1 MKKVKIQIP
10 AKVNLTLDILGVK
23 DGYHQLE
30 SLVSSVSVYD
40 TIILKKRKD
49 NNVTFSAF
57 GLNIGTDEKNNN
69 AYLAAKEFMQTFNT
83 CGVDIKLIKRI
94 PIGGGMG
101 GSSADI
107 VAVLIGMK
115 KLFGVDCDLVPLA
128 NKLGSDTAYMLNGGI
143 KVISGRGE
151 IIKDTAIKTPLYF
164 TALKCDESISA
175 GKCYSAFDGLNK
187 NFAPCTKLA
196 VEALEKGD
204 FSTFITLAKNDLYHA
219 TASVVDKVD
228 KNLFALKEAGAPL
241 AIMTGSGTVV
251 LGVYQDKKARDKH
264 YAILRKTHKDKLL
277 KFDTVNI

>member
-1 MKKVKIQIP
+1 MRKIKIHIP

-23 DGYHQLE
+23 DGYHQLK

-40 TIILKKRKD
+40 TIILKKRED
-49 NNVTFSAF
+49 NNLSLSVL
-57 GLNIGTDEKNNN
+57 GLDVGIDENKNN
-69 AYLAAKEFMQTFNT
+69 AYLAAKTFMDEFKTS
-83 CGVDIKLIKRI
+83 GVDIKLIKRI

-115 KLFGVDCDLVPLA
+115 KLFGIDCDLVPLA
-128 NKLGSDTAYMLNGGI
+128 NKLGSDTAYMLNGGT

-151 IIKDTAIKTPLYF
+151 NVKDTAIKTPLYF

-175 GKCYSAFDGLNK
+175 GKCYSIFDSLNK
-187 NFAPCTKLA
+187 TFEPCTDLA
-196 VEALEKGD
+196 VDALEKGD
-204 FSTFITLAKNDLYHA
+204 FKTFISLAKNDLYNA
-219 TASVVDKVD
+219 TALVVDKID
-228 KNLFALKEAGAPL
+228 KNLSVLKEVGAPL
-241 AIMTGSGTVV
+241 TIMTGSGTVV
-251 LGVYQDKKARDKH
+251 LGVYQDKKVRDKH